1 MAIFWGFQT
10 RTAKRLNKNSIGTSL
25 MVQWLTLQLPTQG
38 SYIPGLKVKI
48 PLASAKN
55 PKHKI
60 ETMWYQIQ

>member
-1 MAIFWGFQT
+1 MVITIEMQIKITT
-10 RTAKRLNKNSIGTSL
+10 RGTSL
-25 MVQWLTLQLPTQG
+25 VFQWLTLQLPTQG